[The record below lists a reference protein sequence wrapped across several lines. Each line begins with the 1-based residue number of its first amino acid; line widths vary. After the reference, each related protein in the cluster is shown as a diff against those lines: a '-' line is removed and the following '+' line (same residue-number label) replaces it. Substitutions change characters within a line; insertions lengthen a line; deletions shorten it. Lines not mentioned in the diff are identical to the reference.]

1 MKRALRTLLPAA
13 ALWAGFAL
21 SSAWA
26 TSSEEATR
34 AVTAAYEDILGRKP
48 DESGMRT
55 YRSKMVDEGW
65 SEQDVR
71 KALRKSVENRV
82 GDVDSVI
89 KTAYRDILGRKP
101 DKKGFAHYKRMMLEK
116 GWSEKDVRDSLLK
129 SEEARG
135 KKK

>member
-1 MKRALRTLLPAA
+1 MKRALRIPLLAA
-13 ALWAGFAL
+13 GLWAGLAM

-26 TSSEEATR
+26 ASSEEATR

-55 YRSKMVDEGW
+55 YRSKMVDDGW

-71 KALRKSVENRV
+71 KALRKSVENRA
-82 GDVDSVI
+82 GDVEKII
-89 KTAYRDILGRKP
+89 KTAYRDILGRDP
-101 DKKGFAHYKRMMLEK
+101 DKEGFAHYKRMMLEK
-116 GWSEKDVRDSLLK
+116 GWSEKDVRDSLRK
-129 SEEARG
+129 SDEARG